1 MEESPYL
8 LSSTMNKRVFI
19 YENGKAI
26 DTKAFT
32 LQNNKKI
39 D

>member
-8 LSSTMNKRVFI
+8 LSNTQNKRGII
-19 YENGKAI
+19 YKNNITI

-32 LQNNKKI
+32 LNYNFRF
-39 D
+39 